1 VLSNAVTLGWQ
12 LAKRRKQDMGLLDS
26 KVAFIT
32 GIARGQGRSHALT
45 LAREGADIIG
55 LDLCE
60 KLDSTVYP
68 GSTLADLQETVRLVE
83 EAGGRIVAEVADV
96 RDLSQVEKVFQLGI
110 EKFGHVDFVVANA
123 GIFASGKFWEIE
135 ADAWREMLD
144 INLTGVWNTVRTAA
158 PSMIARNQGGS
169 IVITGS
175 TESLKGMANTASY
188 SAAKHGVTGLMR
200 TMANE
205 LGEYGIRV
213 NTVNPTC
220 VDTNMI
226 QNEGVYR
233 LFQPQAETP
242 TRESVAGSFAAT
254 NVIPVPWI
262 EPADVSQS
270 ILWLLSDASRY
281 ITGAALPVDA
291 GFTIK

>member
-1 VLSNAVTLGWQ
+1 MGQ
-12 LAKRRKQDMGLLDS
+12 LDG

-45 LAREGADIIG
+45 LAEEGADIIG
-55 LDLCE
+55 LDLCGS
-60 KLDSTVYP
+60 LTSTVYP
-68 GSTLADLQETVRLVE
+68 PSTIDDLEETVRLVQQT
-83 EAGGRIVAEVADV
+83 GRRIVAEQADV
-96 RDLSQVEKVFQLGI
+96 RDLAQVEKVFQHGL
-110 EKFGHVDFVVANA
+110 ETFGHVDHVVANA
-123 GIFASGKFWEIE
+123 GIFASGKFWEITPE
-135 ADAWREMLD
+135 AWQEMLD

-158 PSMIARNQGGS
+158 PAMIARNQGGS

-226 QNEGVYR
+226 QNDGVYR
-233 LFQPQAETP
+233 LFQPDADSHS
-242 TRESVAGSFAAT
+242 RESVAGSFAAT
-254 NVIPVPWI
+254 NIIPVPWI
-262 EPADVSQS
+262 EPRDVSNA

-281 ITGAALPVDA
+281 VTGVPLPVDA
-291 GFTIK
+291 GFVTK

>member
-1 VLSNAVTLGWQ
+1 
-12 LAKRRKQDMGLLDS
+12 MGLLES

-45 LAREGADIIG
+45 LAKEGADIIG
-55 LDLCE
+55 LDLCDE
-60 KLDSTVYP
+60 IASTSYP
-68 GSTLADLQETVRLVE
+68 GSTVEDLKETVRLVE
-83 EAGGRIVAEVADV
+83 GLGRRIVADRGDV
-96 RDLSQVEKVFQLGI
+96 RKLEDVERVFNQGI
-110 EKFGHVDFVVANA
+110 AEFGHVDFVVANA

-135 ADAWREMLD
+135 PSAWQEMLD

-158 PSMIARNQGGS
+158 PSMIERNQGGS

-175 TESLKGMANTASY
+175 TESLKGMQNTASY

-205 LGEYGIRV
+205 LGPYGIRV

-226 QNEGVYR
+226 QNEEVYK
-233 LFQPQAETP
+233 LFMPDAQTH
-242 TRESVAGSFAAT
+242 TRESVAGAFAAT
-254 NVIPVPWI
+254 NTIPVPWI
-262 EPADVSQS
+262 DPSDVSQA
-270 ILWLLSDASRY
+270 ILWLLSDQSRY
-281 ITGAALPVDA
+281 ITGVPLPVDA
-291 GFTIK
+291 GFVIK